1 MTSQRILL
9 CQVLCFE
16 NNGKKKV
23 QSILNSMELLC
34 YTHQSTCGEGEMSG
48 LPLMISSQGDKL
60 VSLFGSRQHPGGLL
74 IPVGLGDFFR

>member
-1 MTSQRILL
+1 
-9 CQVLCFE
+9 
-16 NNGKKKV
+16 
-23 QSILNSMELLC
+23 
-34 YTHQSTCGEGEMSG
+34 MSG

>member
-23 QSILNSMELLC
+23 QSIPNLNF
-34 YTHQSTCGEGEMSG
+34 THQSTCGEGEMSG